1 MIMAS
6 EKNTRR
12 RYDELVELLKKYNYY
27 YYNLNQPLVDD
38 ATYDNLMDEL
48 ADIEEKH
55 PDLKR
60 EDTPTEHVG
69 GEVSETFSE
78 VTHDPPMLSL
88 GNVSTEDELRD
99 FDKRCRKGL
108 GVDSIEYSAELKYDG
123 LAVELKYENGRYAQG
138 STRGNGQVGEDVTA
152 NIATVRSLPLRLEGE
167 NVPEL
172 IYLRGEIFMRHDEF
186 ARINREREQKEE
198 QPFANPRNAAAGSL
212 RQLNPAVTKEREL
225 DMVLYATGLVKPADL
240 INTQQELI
248 SFFQQFDLPGQV
260 HHRPGSLDDV
270 IEFYNYWL
278 ENRHELDFDIDG
290 VVLKI
295 NNFEDRGAL
304 GATSKSPRWA
314 IAWKFPAREAVSKIM
329 SVDMQV
335 GRTGLVTPVA
345 NLDPVNIGGVLVSRA
360 TLHNFDEVKRLDAR
374 RKDTVRV
381 IRAGDVI
388 PKVVEVIKEK
398 REGQEEAIVPPK
410 ECPSCGSELKKE
422 DIYIR
427 CVNPLCEAKIL
438 EQLKFF
444 ISKDGLDIEFFGP
457 ELLRRLYDRGT
468 IRDMADIFRLNKDDL
483 VELERMGD
491 KLAEKILASIDKR
504 RNISLS
510 RFLKSMGIR
519 NVGDHVA
526 KVIARNAG
534 SLENLREQSVDDL
547 ESIKEIGPEV
557 AESVY
562 TFFHDSDVLELVEKM
577 KDAGVTIEE
586 EEQSQMVETPVSGKT
601 FVFTG
606 ALDSMS
612 RKEAEELVEDMGGR
626 ATGSVS
632 KSTDFVVAGDDPG
645 SKRDRAE
652 KLGVKIVSEKDFL
665 EMTGKK

>member
-1 MIMAS
+1 MAS
-6 EKNTRR
+6 DESTRR

-38 ATYDNLMDEL
+38 ATYDGLMNEL
-48 ADIEEKH
+48 IDIEETH
-55 PDLKR
+55 TDLKR
-60 EDTPTEHVG
+60 EDTPSEHVG
-69 GEVSETFSE
+69 GGVSETFSE
-78 VTHDPPMLSL
+78 VPHDPPMLSL
-88 GNVSTEDELRD
+88 SNVSSEEELRD

-108 GVDSIEYSAELKYDG
+108 GIDNIEYSAELKYDG
-123 LAVELKYENGRYAQG
+123 LAVELKYENGRYTQG

-152 NIATVRSLPLRLEGE
+152 NIATVKTLPLRLEGE
-167 NVPEL
+167 NVPDL
-172 IYLRGEIFMRHDEF
+172 IYLRGEVYMRHDEF
-186 ARINREREQKEE
+186 ARINNEREQKEE
-198 QPFANPRNAAAGSL
+198 QVFANPRNAAAGSL

-225 DMVLYATGLVKPADL
+225 DMVLYGTGVVQPANL
-240 INTQQELI
+240 IHTQQELI
-248 SFFQQFDLPGQV
+248 SFFDRFRLPGQV
-260 HHRPGSLDDV
+260 HHRVGSLDDV

-290 VVLKI
+290 VVLKV
-295 NNFEDRGAL
+295 NNFDDREAL

-314 IAWKFPAREAVSKIM
+314 TAWKFPAREAVTRIV

-374 RKDTVRV
+374 VNDTVKV

-388 PKVVEVIKEK
+388 PKVVEVIEEK
-398 REGQEEAIVPPK
+398 RGGQTEPIEAPGK
-410 ECPSCGSELKKE
+410 CPSCGSELKKE

-444 ISKDGLDIEFFGP
+444 VSKDGLDIEFFGP
-457 ELLRRLYDRGT
+457 ELLKRLYDRGA
-468 IRDMADIFRLNKDDL
+468 IHDMADIFRLDKDDL
-483 VELERMGD
+483 VQLERMGD
-491 KLAEKILASIDKR
+491 KLAEKILASIDRR
-504 RNISLS
+504 RNITLS
-510 RFLKSMGIR
+510 QFLKSMGIR
-519 NVGDHVA
+519 NVGDYVA
-526 KVIARNAG
+526 KVIARNTG
-534 SLENLREQSVDDL
+534 SLENLKQRSVDDL

-557 AESVY
+557 AEAVY
-562 TFFHDSDVLELVEKM
+562 KFFHDSDALGLIEKM
-577 KDAGVTIEE
+577 KDAGVTIED
-586 EEQSQMVETPVSGKT
+586 EEQQQRGETPISGKT

-606 ALDSMS
+606 ALESMS
-612 RKEAEELVEDMGGR
+612 RREAEELVEGMGGR
-626 ATGSVS
+626 ATSSVS
-632 KSTDFVVAGDDPG
+632 KNTDFVVAGGEAG

-652 KLGVKIVSEKDFL
+652 KLGVTIISENDFL